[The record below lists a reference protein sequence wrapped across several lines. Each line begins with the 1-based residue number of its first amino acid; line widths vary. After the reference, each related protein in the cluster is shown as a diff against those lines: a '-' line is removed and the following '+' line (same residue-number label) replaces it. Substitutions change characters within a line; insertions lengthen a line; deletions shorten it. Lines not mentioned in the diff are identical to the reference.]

1 MIRPFGSIALVLIMA
16 TALSGCDKSGGGTS
30 ISIASENGAGGSI
43 DGNSG
48 AVKIDTPVFKGEFNL
63 PKINLTAENFDING
77 VHLYPG
83 SRIAAVD
90 IKPEKND
97 DDGIVTVRFESPAS
111 VDTVRGWLK
120 DQFDRKGTKVSVE
133 GNSIHGEADDK
144 PFRFDLA
151 PKGNVA
157 AGTVT
162 IG

>member
-1 MIRPFGSIALVLIMA
+1 MIRTSGSFALIAIAAA
-16 TALSGCDKSGGGTS
+16 TLSACDKSGDGTS
-30 ISIASENGAGGSI
+30 ISIASNNGAGGSL

-90 IKPEKND
+90 IKPERSD
-97 DDGIVTVRFESPAS
+97 DEGIVTVRFESPAS
-111 VDTVRGWLK
+111 VDTVRSWLK
-120 DQFDRKGTKVSVE
+120 DQFDRKGAKVTVD
-133 GNSIHGEADDK
+133 GNSLHGETDDK

-151 PKGNVA
+151 PKGDKA